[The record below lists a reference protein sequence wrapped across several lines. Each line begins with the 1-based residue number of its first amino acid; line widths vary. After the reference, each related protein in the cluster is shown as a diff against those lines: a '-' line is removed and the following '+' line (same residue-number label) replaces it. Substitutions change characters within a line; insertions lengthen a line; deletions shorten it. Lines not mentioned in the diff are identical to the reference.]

1 MVMSVYSMN
10 TKTIAS
16 TSGIEQA
23 TTSPARRPRLTKLT
37 MRTITTASNSACV
50 KPPTAFTTRAWF
62 DTWCTPTPTGS
73 SPVISACARIER
85 LAELED
91 IAALLHRHRQADGR
105 LAPAAEQRGRRVDE
119 WLMLARS
126 DSR

>member
-1 MVMSVYSMN
+1 MISAPRETRCMVMSVYSMN

-37 MRTITTASNSACV
+37 MRTITTASNSAWV
-50 KPPTAFTTRAWF
+50 KPPTAFFTTWAWF

-73 SPVISACARIER
+73 SPVISCMRALSASPNSRILPPSFIATARPMAGSP
-85 LAELED
+85 L
-91 IAALLHRHRQADGR
+91 
-105 LAPAAEQRGRRVDE
+105 
-119 WLMLARS
+119 
-126 DSR
+126 